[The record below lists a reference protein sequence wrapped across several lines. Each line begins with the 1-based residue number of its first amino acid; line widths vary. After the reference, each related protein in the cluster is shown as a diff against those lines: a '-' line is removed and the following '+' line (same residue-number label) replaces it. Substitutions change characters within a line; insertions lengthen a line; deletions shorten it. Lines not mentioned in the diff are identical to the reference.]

1 MATFKFEIGRKFWNC
16 SKLSS
21 DFFSMGHRIA
31 TLRASGITP
40 VDKPDRLMILVI
52 VGRSRVRQPFKTT
65 TGRGS
70 SSQDLNSDFLENF
83 FISF

>member
-1 MATFKFEIGRKFWNC
+1 MATFKFEIGRKFWNG

-21 DFFSMGHRIA
+21 DFFSMGDRIA

-52 VGRSRVRQPFKTT
+52 VGRSTVRQPFKTT
-65 TGRGS
+65 TRRGS
-70 SSQDLNSDFLENF
+70 SSQDLNNDFLENF